1 MEFSDE
7 WRSLWPVSSVFAAPI
22 LRPSAAAAAD
32 PVGPLLFSPS
42 PLPPLPLL
50 SSPSLALDIPAP
62 LPASSFVEGLR
73 SFFHCPANEAF
84 LPSAAVDALAI
95 EAAVSVPGPSASA
108 SDPIPCNNLAALR
121 CHNGSSMVLFFPTG
135 PNANLIGYV
144 GVSFRGLA
152 PPELG
157 LDRDG
162 DVFKLREGYKH
173 PYHRIVMMST
183 VAATQSSWAP
193 EAASASPGNPLI
205 EGFLIA
211 TTLYSVNWFS
221 IETRVTGTGQER
233 PFLVPMAK
241 QGFESAVVHACWSP
255 HFVEE
260 SAALLESGDLCW
272 FNLQTKRGGTMRV
285 ALPGEVNPGEWLSCE
300 FGGQPW
306 TVIVACSKAV
316 VLVDLRST
324 KGTEH
329 KVLAHIK
336 MSSSLY
342 VSPLIEMNDRFIA
355 FGKASYNDFHIA
367 LVTEHRLLLFDVR
380 KPLAPLLTWNHRM
393 DSPHFIAMLRLSE
406 LRPSNEFKWASES
419 GYVILIG
426 SFWNN
431 EFTLFCYGPRKAGCL
446 GNSSLFAWELPSSL
460 PLSDN
465 GCESGDSFVR
475 EIFSA
480 ENSAYGSV
488 WRQREKKV
496 AGLCIV
502 PNDIFPVDSE
512 SGGGFSLIRLTLSGK
527 LEMQRYH
534 ASSKL
539 YCQETNFTEADQLK
553 EVDDSVIN
561 SEGRECRLSSRCEF
575 YRLWY
580 LSEYMNGNLSNA
592 LAMRGPQANYK
603 ETCQI
608 SLGHDMNELIS
619 HILKSSNLSM
629 SAFANEVSIP
639 TSIFEVACRR
649 TLNCLQS
656 DILPLAFSKYSD
668 LFRLDWASTFEFLEI
683 PWSLSQKRSLPFFA
697 GKPSRRSEK
706 WSSKTL
712 FGDALVGPVLPVPV
726 LLALQQNDK
735 KDGSFT
741 FKDNPDDDLLD
752 YQCRTVLKDVLPEIS
767 IADTRNCNGWGATD
781 ELQAEKSYFLYEPT
795 QAHTSSASERTNI
808 DAASKADKVY
818 VKTNPFGFEAAA
830 RSKIR
835 HLYIE
840 HLRVL
845 HCWFQVRPQRGSSRP
860 AARNEALLVHTTAAS
875 HSFSKWK
882 VDYLME
888 ICATQRVALAKI
900 RSSQRRRRNRR
911 KQSGAWKQ
919 HIPSAITS
927 HGLTQMLQ
935 RDDKQLVLGLPP
947 CMMESVTVNALS
959 LDDTQIIQAI

>member
-1 MEFSDE
+1 M
-7 WRSLWPVSSVFAAPI
+7 
-22 LRPSAAAAAD
+22 
-32 PVGPLLFSPS
+32 
-42 PLPPLPLL
+42 
-50 SSPSLALDIPAP
+50 
-62 LPASSFVEGLR
+62 
-73 SFFHCPANEAF
+73 
-84 LPSAAVDALAI
+84 AI
-95 EAAVSVPGPSASA
+95 EAAVSVSGPSAS
-108 SDPIPCNNLAALR
+108 DPFPCNNLAALR
-121 CHNGSSMVLFFPTG
+121 CRNGSSMVLFFPTG

-144 GVSFRGLA
+144 SLSFRGLA
-152 PPELG
+152 PDLG

-173 PYHRIVMMST
+173 PYHRIVKMSA

-193 EAASASPGNPLI
+193 EAASASPGDTLI

-221 IETRVTGTGQER
+221 IETRVTGTGEER
-233 PFLVPMAK
+233 PFVVPTAK

-260 SAALLESGDLCW
+260 SAALLESGNLCW

-285 ALPGEVNPGEWLSCE
+285 ALPGAVNPGEWLSCE

-306 TVIVACSKAV
+306 TVIVACSQAV

-329 KVLAHIK
+329 KVLAHIE

-380 KPLAPLLTWNHRM
+380 KPLAPLLAWNHRM

-406 LRPSNEFKWASES
+406 LRPSKEFKWASES

-431 EFTLFCYGPRKAGCL
+431 EFTSFCYGPRKAGCL

-460 PLSDN
+460 SLSDN

-488 WRQREKKV
+488 WRQRKKKV

-539 YCQETNFTEADQLK
+539 YCQETNFTEADQIK

-561 SEGRECRLSSRCEF
+561 SDGCECRVSSRCEF

-649 TLNCLQS
+649 ALNCLRS

-683 PWSLSQKRSLPFFA
+683 PWSLAQKRSLPFFA

-735 KDGSFT
+735 KDRSFT
-741 FKDNPDDDLLD
+741 FKDDPDDDLLD

-795 QAHTSSASERTNI
+795 QAHTSSASEQPNI
-808 DAASKADKVY
+808 DAAPKMLVIDVA
-818 VKTNPFGFEAAA
+818 TMAP
-830 RSKIR
+830 
-835 HLYIE
+835 HL
-840 HLRVL
+840 H
-845 HCWFQVRPQRGSSRP
+845 P
-860 AARNEALLVHTTAAS
+860 
-875 HSFSKWK
+875 
-882 VDYLME
+882 
-888 ICATQRVALAKI
+888 
-900 RSSQRRRRNRR
+900 
-911 KQSGAWKQ
+911 
-919 HIPSAITS
+919 
-927 HGLTQMLQ
+927 
-935 RDDKQLVLGLPP
+935 
-947 CMMESVTVNALS
+947 
-959 LDDTQIIQAI
+959 